1 MISRKSTWLAVL
13 LGILCLTVGT
23 SFPKLKEG
31 LEAGTWHA
39 LVEKALSSKIIFMS
53 IPLISVLPFGDLWI
67 KERESGF
74 LKFYIA
80 RKGKGNYV
88 ADRVITTCYSGAFV
102 WIMAVSIVMLIYFL
116 IFYPLEFKQR
126 NLKVEDFANM
136 FWILVRIFLTSGILA
151 NLSGAA
157 GILFRSVYMA
167 YGLPFVAYYLMVILQ
182 ERYLEAIYVIN
193 PQSWILGTG
202 DWGAYQ
208 LGLWIFL
215 LMLLL
220 LTSLIHGGLLYG
232 TCREL

>member
-13 LGILCLTVGT
+13 IGILCLAAGT
-23 SFPKLKEG
+23 SFPKMREG
-31 LEAGTWHA
+31 LQPGAWHTIVENA
-39 LVEKALSSKIIFMS
+39 LNSKIIFMS
-53 IPLISVLPFGDLWI
+53 IPLIAVLPMGDLWI

-74 LKFYIA
+74 LGFYIA
-80 RKGKGNYV
+80 RKGKRDYV
-88 ADRVITTCYSGAFV
+88 ADRVITTCYSGVFI
-102 WIMAVSIVMLIYFL
+102 WIMAVSIIMLIYFL
-116 IFYPLEFKQR
+116 IFYPLEFKQS
-126 NLKVEDFANM
+126 LKVKDFANM

-182 ERYLEAIYVIN
+182 ERYLKDIYVIN
-193 PQSWILGTG
+193 PQAWILGTG
-202 DWGAYQ
+202 DWGIYQ

-215 LMLLL
+215 LLLLL

-232 TCREL
+232 TCKEL